1 MALSH
6 DSAVPDFTASCFDL
20 TFADGIAELTLKR
33 PEAHNSMTK
42 AFWRE
47 LPEIIGRIDR
57 AARARVIVIRALGK
71 HFSAG
76 MDLSVFAEGA
86 LDTGATDE
94 GRRAVLQEAFRH
106 KVKALQKT
114 FSCLA
119 EARIPVI
126 AAIQGGCIGGAVD
139 FATACDLRFASR
151 DAYFVIQEIN
161 IGMTADVG
169 TFPRLLRLIPDA
181 IARELAFTGRKMGA
195 EEAHQRGLVNALAE
209 DAEGALALAR
219 NAAREIAARS
229 PIAIAGTKRIINYAA
244 DHTADETLDYL
255 ALWQAGM
262 FSPTDMAEAFAAKNA
277 RRPGNFPDLLPIP
290 DGL

>member
-1 MALSH
+1 MIPAT
-6 DSAVPDFTASCFDL
+6 DSAASCFDL
-20 TFADGIAELTLKR
+20 TIADGIAELTLKR
-33 PEAHNSMTK
+33 PEAHNSMTR
-42 AFWRE
+42 AFWQE
-47 LPEIIGRIDR
+47 LPEIIGRIDHE
-57 AARARVIVIRALGK
+57 ALARVILIRSLGK

-86 LDTGATDE
+86 LTANAADE
-94 GRRAVLQEAFRH
+94 RNRAVQQEAFRH
-106 KVKALQKT
+106 KVKALQHT

-119 EARIPVI
+119 EARMPVI

-181 IARELAFTGRKMGA
+181 IARELAFTGRRMGA
-195 EEAHQRGLVNALAE
+195 EEAHRWGLVNALAE

-244 DHTADETLDYL
+244 DHTAEEALDYL

-262 FSPTDMAEAFAAKNA
+262 FSPADLAEAFAAKSA
-277 RRPGNFPDLLPIP
+277 GRPGNFPDLLPRP
-290 DGL
+290 EGL

>member
-1 MALSH
+1 MIPAP
-6 DSAVPDFTASCFDL
+6 DSTASCFDL
-20 TFADGIAELTLKR
+20 SIADGIAELTLKR

-47 LPEIIGRIDR
+47 LPAIIDRIDR
-57 AARARVIVIRALGK
+57 EALARVILIRSLGK

-76 MDLSVFAEGA
+76 MDLSVFADGA
-86 LDTGATDE
+86 LNANAVDDSN
-94 GRRAVLQEAFRH
+94 RAVHQEAFRN
-106 KVKALQKT
+106 KVKVLQHT

-119 EARIPVI
+119 GARIPVI

-151 DAYFVIQEIN
+151 DAFFVIQEIN

-169 TFPRLLRLIPDA
+169 TFPRLLRLIPDG
-181 IARELAFTGRKMGA
+181 IAREMAFTGRKMLA
-195 EEAHQRGLVNALAE
+195 EEAHRWGLVNALAD

-219 NAAREIAARS
+219 KAAQDIAARS

-244 DHTADETLDYL
+244 DHSAGETLDYL

-262 FSPTDMAEAFAAKNA
+262 FSPADMAEAFAAKSA
-277 RRPGNFPDLLPIP
+277 GRPGNFPDLLPIP